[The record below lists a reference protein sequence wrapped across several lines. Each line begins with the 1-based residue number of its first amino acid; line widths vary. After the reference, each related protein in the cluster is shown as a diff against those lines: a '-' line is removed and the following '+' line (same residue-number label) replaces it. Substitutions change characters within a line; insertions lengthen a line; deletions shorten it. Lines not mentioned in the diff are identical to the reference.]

1 MENKF
6 FVSYALNDH
15 IDQILGQGGELC
27 YLVKG
32 EKEAVLIDGLE
43 GAGSL
48 KSFVE
53 ELTDLPVKLV
63 LTHGHLDHIGAAFE
77 YKCCMIH
84 PDDMDLFYDERHL
97 SRESRWQFARVPS
110 PLASHQLADLRIE
123 DVADACEVRMSPL
136 YDGDIIDA
144 AGIELEV
151 IGVPG
156 HTYGTVVFLDRMDR
170 LLFSGDACNLNTLLG
185 MKGSTSIEEYLE
197 SLHHLKTFDDAY
209 DVMYGGHGTPPVDKS
224 IVDDAIA
231 MCERIIARTD
241 EKVPARSLDHEP
253 VYYGSARNPDITPRC
268 GGLTNIQ
275 SKESEIK
282 KGSVAKYR
290 PFVKQI

>member
-6 FVSYALNDH
+6 FVSYPLNDH
-15 IDQILGQGGELC
+15 IEQILGQGGELC
-27 YLVKG
+27 YLIKG
-32 EKEAVLIDGLE
+32 EKEAVLIDALE

-53 ELTDLPVKLV
+53 ELTDLPVRLV

-77 YKCCMIH
+77 YRCCMIH
-84 PDDMDLFYDERHL
+84 PDDMDLFYDERHA
-97 SRESRWQFARVPS
+97 SRESRLAFAKVPS
-110 PLASHQLADLRIE
+110 PLAAHQLTSLSIE
-123 DVADACEVRMSPL
+123 DVTEACEVRMSPL

-144 AGIELEV
+144 GGIELEV

-156 HTYGTVVFLDRMDR
+156 HTYGTLVFLDRKDR
-170 LLFSGDACNLNTLLG
+170 LLFSGDACNINTLLG
-185 MKGSTSIEEYLE
+185 MKGSTSIEEYLQ
-197 SLHHLKTFDDAY
+197 SLRHLKTFDEAY

-241 EKVPARSLDHEP
+241 EKEPAWSLDHER
-253 VYYGSARNPDITPRC
+253 VYYGSARNPDITPKC
-268 GGLTNIQ
+268 GGLANIQ
-275 SKESEIK
+275 YKESEIK
-282 KGSVAKYR
+282 KGSVQKYR